1 MENAPKSTYEAGIK
15 LIPMQN
21 GMKNEVT
28 VQSYL

>member
-15 LIPMQN
+15 LIPKQN